1 METGSDWTFLVEC
14 LQVAKQISF
23 FPAFFQCIISQTRKL
38 FSIKAFPIKPK
49 MFQAL
54 WAIESLLQLL
64 NFVVVV
70 QK

>member
-1 METGSDWTFLVEC
+1 METGSDWTFLVEY
-14 LQVAKQISF
+14 LQEPKQILF
-23 FPAFFQCIISQTRKL
+23 VPTFFQCIISQTRKL

-54 WAIESLLQLL
+54 WTIESLLQAL
-64 NFVVVV
+64 NSVVVE